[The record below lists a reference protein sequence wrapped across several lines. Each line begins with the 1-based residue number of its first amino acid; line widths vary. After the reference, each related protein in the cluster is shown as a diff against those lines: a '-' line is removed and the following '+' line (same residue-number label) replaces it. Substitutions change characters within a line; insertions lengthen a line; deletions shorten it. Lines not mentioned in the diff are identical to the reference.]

1 MMFDL
6 LLYNK
11 NLPHQVIRKV
21 EDKEKKSTVETDN
34 KVKGEILAV
43 AGGRC
48 WKRVWLMALQKTG
61 KFNQYFFSSMGRLN
75 CLAVFSSENWF
86 LPIVTLLLIVIYSAV
101 AIDFYMDG

>member
-1 MMFDL
+1 MQP
-6 LLYNK
+6 NS
-11 NLPHQVIRKV
+11 PHQVIRKA
-21 EDKEKKSTVETDN
+21 EEKVATVEAD
-34 KVKGEILAV
+34 KVKEESLTV

-48 WKRVWLMALQKTG
+48 WKRVWLMALQKAG
-61 KFNQYFFSSMGRLN
+61 EFNQYFFTSIRRLN